1 MADMTD
7 TTDMTARTGRE
18 AICLRG
24 ARIVDPSQGIDLTGS
39 VVIADGRVAAI
50 GDEVVTAAALA
61 RLEAEGRPV
70 RVRDLPAHWVLAP
83 GFVDLHVHLR
93 EPGFEAKETI
103 ATGARAGARGGFTT
117 LCCMPN
123 TQPVIDSRATLDFV
137 LHAAQR
143 VPAKV
148 RPIAA
153 ISKGEDG
160 KELSEM
166 AELVE
171 AGAVAFSDD
180 GRPVSSSRLMR
191 SALEY
196 ASPLGVPLVEH
207 CQDEDLVGGGV
218 MNEGPIATMLGLKG
232 WPGAGEDVML
242 ARDLALVRLTG
253 ARYHA
258 AHLSTAGAVALV
270 REAKRAGLPVTA
282 EVTPHHLLLTDTWV
296 AGERTG
302 PLAEALAAMGA
313 TVPPGPRYD
322 TSTKVNPPLRSAAD
336 CAALLEGLCD
346 GTIDAIATDHAPH
359 TWVDKA
365 CEYGEAAFGISGLET
380 ALASLLA
387 LVHAER
393 LPLATLVA
401 SLTDRPARAWNLDA
415 GTLKPGAPADLVIFD
430 PDETWTVDP
439 ERFASLGRNTPLAG
453 IELRGRVRQTW
464 LDGETVYDATEEAK

>member
-1 MADMTD
+1 MADH
-7 TTDMTARTGRE
+7 TAASGGTVMH
-18 AICLRG
+18 LRG
-24 ARIVDPSQGIDLTGS
+24 ARIVDPSQRIDAPGS
-39 VVIADGRVAAI
+39 MVIADGRVASVG
-50 GDEVVTAAALA
+50 GDAAPALA
-61 RLEAEGRPV
+61 RFTAEGRDV
-70 RVRDLPAHWVLAP
+70 HTVVLPSGWVLAP

-103 ATGARAGARGGFTT
+103 ATGARAAARGGFTT
-117 LCCMPN
+117 VCCMPN
-123 TQPVIDSRATLDFV
+123 TQPVIDSRATLDYV
-137 LHAAQR
+137 LSAAR
-143 VPAKV
+143 GVSANV

-153 ISKGEDG
+153 ISKGESG
-160 KELSEM
+160 HELSEM
-166 AELVE
+166 TELVE

-191 SALEY
+191 AALEY
-196 ASPLGVPLVEH
+196 AAPLDVPLVEH

-218 MNEGPIATMLGLKG
+218 MNEGPVATLLGLKG

-253 ARYHA
+253 AKYHA

-282 EVTPHHLLLTDTWV
+282 EVTPHHLLLTDSWV

-302 PLAEALAAMGA
+302 PLADALAELGMA
-313 TVPPGPRYD
+313 VPGGPRYD
-322 TSTKVNPPLRSAAD
+322 TNTKVNPPLRSTED
-336 CAALLEGLCD
+336 CAALLEGLLD

-380 ALASLLA
+380 ALAALLA
-387 LVHAER
+387 LVHAGR

-401 SLTDRPARAWNLDA
+401 ALTERPARAWNLDA
-415 GTLKPGAPADLVIFD
+415 GTLKPGAVADLVIFD
-430 PDETWTVDP
+430 PDESWTVDP
-439 ERFASLGRNTPLAG
+439 ARFASLGRNTPLAG

-464 LDGETVYDATEEAK
+464 LNGEKVYDAVEETM